1 MRGATAPATQDDCMD
16 TIQILVI
23 DDDPSARDLLAST
36 LRTIGYP
43 RVHTVADQAA
53 AELMLKK
60 ARIDVVF
67 VDIELSGE
75 NGFEVMQALK
85 QEAPK
90 IEIVMVSAHSTV
102 DNVKQAIKLGAKGF
116 VVKPYSLGKV
126 KDVMAQFA
134 G

>member
-1 MRGATAPATQDDCMD
+1 MD

-43 RVHTVADQAA
+43 RVHTAADQAA
-53 AELMLKK
+53 AEHMLKK
-60 ARIDVVF
+60 TRIDVVF
-67 VDIELSGE
+67 LDIELSGE
-75 NGFEVMQALK
+75 NGFEVMLALK
-85 QEAPK
+85 QEAPQ
-90 IEIVMVSAHSTV
+90 IGIVMVSAHSTM
-102 DNVKQAIKLGAKGF
+102 DNVKQAIKQGARGF
-116 VVKPYSLGKV
+116 VVKPYSLAKV